1 MMDAIVLN
9 LADLDVIT
17 EASLPQDW
25 VKYFLK
31 LRDGG

>member
-1 MMDAIVLN
+1 MTDAIVLN
-9 LADLDVIT
+9 FVDLDVIT
-17 EASLPQDW
+17 VASLPQYW